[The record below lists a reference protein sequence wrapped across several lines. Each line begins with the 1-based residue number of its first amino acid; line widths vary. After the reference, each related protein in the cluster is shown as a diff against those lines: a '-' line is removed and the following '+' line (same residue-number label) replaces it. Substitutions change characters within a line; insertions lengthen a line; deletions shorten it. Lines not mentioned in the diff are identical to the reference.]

1 MADLQEIQVGN
12 QVYRFPADMGED
24 EIRAILKRENAQFNT
39 PNRQNLAQNSLR
51 NTTDD
56 PNANLVNA
64 LRNKDPRSIKYGV
77 GDQTTQQ
84 TTKNFDLKGLGQRL
98 HNRDVYAGIGSAIG
112 GAGAVVAG
120 NLGPQAFT
128 PEEII
133 TVPAAMVG
141 GEAVGENIYDTI
153 EILRGKKKTPTVR
166 EAATTLGT
174 DLLSA
179 AKWTAGAMA
188 VPGLGNMVKRGYS
201 GGRESIEELY
211 KAGKNLNIPLS
222 IGEVTTK
229 KLAAGYIKV
238 AGVFPWLGS
247 GFVRQTA
254 NTKKSLEN
262 INKDILDTLAPNASI
277 ADLGV
282 DVFNAAKNTYKSFR
296 NLSAKHYNNFKNLAG
311 GLKNSKIIQL
321 GNIKNYVRELE
332 EKAVKYD
339 IGGKKLET
347 IQANTGDPILSFL
360 ETITK
365 IKGSINPIQY
375 RNLQREIN
383 KLMNKGVVEGW
394 DIKRL
399 REAKVALEKDFS
411 VLLMPSN
418 LSKADQIAFKAV
430 AEAHKNANEFYSKG
444 IKLFDQPVAK
454 PFQRVDKNIFR
465 AGFEKG
471 GTLNADELLPK
482 VLNLNSPQAIKD
494 LKALIE
500 PDLFKTTA
508 KNWLDDIW
516 RKAAESRISLD
527 GKSTKLNFNPNI
539 LAKELGLVGKNEK
552 IRSQSVRYLLEQAG
566 IRYGRVKD
574 LVKVS
579 RNYENVA
586 IPDVNSFVARRVI
599 LGGAGTIA
607 SLVTGNGPIFFLG
620 IMAGKYGTRILSNPR
635 KLEDAISILNPKSE
649 QVVNWIKIG
658 KMLDFIAEGPEITP
672 KEKGVLL
679 QMKQEAIDISKEINK
694 NRLY

>member
-1 MADLQEIQVGN
+1 
-12 QVYRFPADMGED
+12 
-24 EIRAILKRENAQFNT
+24 
-39 PNRQNLAQNSLR
+39 
-51 NTTDD
+51 
-56 PNANLVNA
+56 
-64 LRNKDPRSIKYGV
+64 
-77 GDQTTQQ
+77 
-84 TTKNFDLKGLGQRL
+84 
-98 HNRDVYAGIGSAIG
+98 
-112 GAGAVVAG
+112 
-120 NLGPQAFT
+120 
-128 PEEII
+128 
-133 TVPAAMVG
+133 
-141 GEAVGENIYDTI
+141 
-153 EILRGKKKTPTVR
+153 
-166 EAATTLGT
+166 
-174 DLLSA
+174 
-179 AKWTAGAMA
+179 
-188 VPGLGNMVKRGYS
+188 
-201 GGRESIEELY
+201 
-211 KAGKNLNIPLS
+211 
-222 IGEVTTK
+222 
-229 KLAAGYIKV
+229 
-238 AGVFPWLGS
+238 
-247 GFVRQTA
+247 
-254 NTKKSLEN
+254 
-262 INKDILDTLAPNASI
+262 
-277 ADLGV
+277 
-282 DVFNAAKNTYKSFR
+282 
-296 NLSAKHYNNFKNLAG
+296 
-311 GLKNSKIIQL
+311 
-321 GNIKNYVRELE
+321 
-332 EKAVKYD
+332 
-339 IGGKKLET
+339 
-347 IQANTGDPILSFL
+347 
-360 ETITK
+360 
-365 IKGSINPIQY
+365 
-375 RNLQREIN
+375 
-383 KLMNKGVVEGW
+383 MNKGVVEGW

-399 REAKVALEKDFS
+399 RDAKVALEKDFS

-430 AEAHKNANEFYSKG
+430 AEAHQNANEFYSKG

-494 LKALIE
+494 LKALVE

-672 KEKGVLL
+672 KEKEVLL